1 MSESDSVTYGINY
14 RSPLNDL
21 FSFHVADG
29 QLPQDVMHLLLEG
42 VIPYELKLMLREFT
56 AVKKYFTVDD
66 LNNRIRSFN
75 YSPEEAKDK
84 PPPIKAHDLTGNGK
98 ISMAGMLNINNYVF
112 QCHNIIIPCS
122 RRDVDICCIF
132 AFNNWLC
139 NS

>member
-21 FSFHVADG
+21 YGFHVADG

-42 VIPYELKLMLREFT
+42 VIPYELKLMLHDFT

-75 YSPEEAKDK
+75 YSPEEA
-84 PPPIKAHDLTGNGK
+84 
-98 ISMAGMLNINNYVF
+98 
-112 QCHNIIIPCS
+112 
-122 RRDVDICCIF
+122 
-132 AFNNWLC
+132 
-139 NS
+139 